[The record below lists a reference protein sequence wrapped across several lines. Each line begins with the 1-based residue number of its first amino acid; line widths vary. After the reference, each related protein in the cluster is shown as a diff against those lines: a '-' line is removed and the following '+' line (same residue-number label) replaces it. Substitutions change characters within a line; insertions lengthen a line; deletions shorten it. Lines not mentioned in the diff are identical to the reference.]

1 MCNAHASRVDAS
13 KLLLAWVQHHGLLMV
28 LDRQTALSLLVG
40 SRGATAMGDGL
51 HSATLSRILL
61 GFLSGAL
68 SVLVIQMGAAAILH
82 AVGILPNAP
91 YSMAPTH
98 PFGVPQALSSA
109 FWGGL
114 WGIVMVPVLSSAQG
128 EAGYWLTALLF
139 GGLIVGGVAV
149 LIVGP
154 LKGRP
159 IAANG
164 DLSVLAL
171 IFILHAIF
179 GLGTAFFHRA
189 LGVLVGHRR
198 VPH

>member
-1 MCNAHASRVDAS
+1 MADGG
-13 KLLLAWVQHHGLLMV
+13 QF
-28 LDRQTALSLLVG
+28 
-40 SRGATAMGDGL
+40 ATI
-51 HSATLSRILL
+51 SRIVL

-68 SVLVIQMGAAAILH
+68 SVLVVQMGVAAILH

-91 YSMAPTH
+91 YSMAPTY

-114 WGIVMVPVLSSAQG
+114 WGIVMVPVLSSAKG
-128 EAGYWLTALLF
+128 EARYWLTALLF
-139 GGLIVGGVAV
+139 GGLIVGGVA
-149 LIVGP
+149 LFIVGP

-159 IAANG
+159 IAASG
-164 DLSVLAL
+164 DLSVLSL

-179 GLGTAFFHRA
+179 GLGTAFFQLA
-189 LGVLVGHRR
+189 LGRFLGQHE

>member
-1 MCNAHASRVDAS
+1 MANGGQSAM
-13 KLLLAWVQHHGLLMV
+13 LL
-28 LDRQTALSLLVG
+28 
-40 SRGATAMGDGL
+40 
-51 HSATLSRILL
+51 RIVL

-82 AVGILPNAP
+82 TVGILPNAP

-114 WGIVMVPVLSSAQG
+114 WGIVMVPVLSSAQS
-128 EAGYWLTALLF
+128 EARYWLTALLF
-139 GGLIVGGVAV
+139 GGLVVGGVA
-149 LIVGP
+149 LFIVGP

-159 IAANG
+159 IAASG
-164 DLSVLAL
+164 DLSVLSL

-179 GLGTAFFHRA
+179 GLGTAFFQRA
-189 LGVLVGHRR
+189 LRGFIGQHK
-198 VPH
+198 VPR